1 MATNRIK
8 GLTVEIGGDTTKLG
22 EALKNVEAK
31 SRSLSSELGSINKLL
46 KLDPTN
52 TDLLTQKQQVLAE
65 AISSTREK
73 LDTLKAAEQQVQE
86 QFARGEVSAEQYREL
101 QRQVTA
107 TENKLKKYEEA
118 AKDTAETI
126 AQLGKGTKT
135 AEQRTKELADRD
147 RKSTRLNSSH

>member
-52 TDLLTQKQQVLAE
+52 TDLLAQKQQVLAE

-86 QFARGEVSAEQYREL
+86 QFSPLWGDY
-101 QRQVTA
+101 
-107 TENKLKKYEEA
+107 
-118 AKDTAETI
+118 
-126 AQLGKGTKT
+126 
-135 AEQRTKELADRD
+135 
-147 RKSTRLNSSH
+147 

>member
-52 TDLLTQKQQVLAE
+52 TDLLAQKQQVLAE

-135 AEQRTKELADRD
+135 AEQRNKGAGRPRGAGRER
-147 RKSTRLNSSH
+147 S